1 MLNTTDIFAA
11 VMLSLIFFV
20 LGIVILALTEV
31 PILVLPLL
39 IAYYIAHYSL
49 KRNIRILNDVKSDY
63 KKLGYELLEEKPI
76 PLLEAEISFKPSF
89 VIINNLPLS
98 RYAYFRRFQRI
109 FTAKSNTG
117 KLYKLYTRNT
127 KHWNGDIEIVIKNK
141 KQIETETRV

>member
-20 LGIVILALTEV
+20 FGIVVLALTEV
-31 PILVLPLL
+31 PILMLPLFV
-39 IAYYIAHYSL
+39 AYYIAHYSL
-49 KRNIRILNDVKSDY
+49 KRNIRILNDEKSNY

-98 RYAYFRRFQRI
+98 RYAFIRRFERI

-117 KLYKLYTRNT
+117 ELYKLYTRNT
-127 KHWNGDIEIVIKNK
+127 RHWSGENEIVIKSK
-141 KQIETETRV
+141 KQIETETRE